1 MQKGQAH
8 SQADKDFQKAAELCR
23 VAEYLMTQY
32 LQNDPY
38 FSADIAERMTGK
50 TPLMYAVESMLYP
63 AVDALLRPLLDHQ
76 LRVNLQQQQQPGRWQ
91 LQQAIQLDWRCFGM
105 APNASYQGWSVMHF
119 WCITLARW
127 AGTKPGTVRCL
138 PIWTNWCIR
147 LSMLSEGNIH
157 AVTVRHCVV
166 DIVVSWMP

>member
-8 SQADKDFQKAAELCR
+8 SQADKDFQKAADLCR
-23 VAEYLMTQY
+23 VAEYLMTQD

-76 LRVNLQQQQQPGRWQ
+76 LWVNLQQQQQPGRWQ
-91 LQQAIQLDWRCFGM
+91 LQQAIQLNWRCFGM

-127 AGTKPGTVRCL
+127 AGTKQARCGACQFGPTGASVSACSVKAIFML
-138 PIWTNWCIR
+138 L
-147 LSMLSEGNIH
+147 LSG
-157 AVTVRHCVV
+157 
-166 DIVVSWMP
+166 IVSLI